1 MEVGEKYYSWGSIKD
16 MRQSEI
22 IYINSTTKFIGNQI
36 SYSNGSLDYTKKYA
50 WNVLFYSKL
59 VYCKLFMKK

>member
-22 IYINSTTKFIGNQI
+22 IYRNSTTKFIGTQI
-36 SYSNGSLDYTKKYA
+36 SHSNGSLDYTKKYDYIYR
-50 WNVLFYSKL
+50 LLLK
-59 VYCKLFMKK
+59 